1 MQAVAKACRLCQRCS
16 QNVLARRH
24 QGSPSRQVGLHINAS
39 TMPGRYAR
47 LLDSEDAFRPPAQI
61 TVQVGILVPSES
73 STWPEVT
80 SLAAVPSRTCTPRCS
95 SILAAYTW
103 DFWENV
109 LSTLCPRSTKKS
121 ELCSS
126 PGPSTGLPAAMER
139 KLALRRLAALRECHW
154 DGATHPSELILELQ
168 VAANQH
174 IRIFVVKV
182 GRNLFPNLG
191 PWGALA
197 AQ

>member
-1 MQAVAKACRLCQRCS
+1 MAKACRLCQRCS
-16 QNVLARRH
+16 QNLLARRH
-24 QGSPSRQVGLHINAS
+24 QGNPSRQVGLHINAS

-139 KLALRRLAALRECHW
+139 KLALEISQLSASVIGTAQR
-154 DGATHPSELILELQ
+154 ILQ
-168 VAANQH
+168 
-174 IRIFVVKV
+174 
-182 GRNLFPNLG
+182 NLFWNYKWQRTNILG
-191 PWGALA
+191 YLW
-197 AQ
+197 